1 MQGAGVGV
9 DVLLVHGGR
18 FGREQPMGSYSR
30 VISRVDRI
38 TVAVAIAVAV
48 AVAVTGLCQADSVF
62 AQTVVCHFAGGI
74 LAHLQTHTR
83 PDRSLMLV
91 YAALAGAD
99 VELGGSEV
107 EPGYCV
113 DLPLQLRID
122 VVAVGISVGV
132 NSIGSIGRALGVGGG
147 RESGEFWEHWLLCI
161 VFIGWVLSVHE

>member
-38 TVAVAIAVAV
+38 TVAVAVAI
-48 AVAVTGLCQADSVF
+48 AVTGLLCQADSVF

-147 RESGEFWEHWLLCI
+147 
-161 VFIGWVLSVHE
+161 

>member
-1 MQGAGVGV
+1 
-9 DVLLVHGGR
+9 
-18 FGREQPMGSYSR
+18 MGSYSR

-48 AVAVTGLCQADSVF
+48 TVMLCQADSVF

-83 PDRSLMLV
+83 PERSLMLV

-122 VVAVGISVGV
+122 VVGVVCMGISVGV
-132 NSIGSIGRALGVGGG
+132 DGIGRALGVGGG
-147 RESGEFWEHWLLCI
+147 
-161 VFIGWVLSVHE
+161 

>member
-18 FGREQPMGSYSR
+18 FGREHPMGSRYCR

-38 TVAVAIAVAV
+38 AVAVAIAVAI
-48 AVAVTGLCQADSVF
+48 AVTGLCQADSVF

-107 EPGYCV
+107 EPGDCV

-147 RESGEFWEHWLLCI
+147 
-161 VFIGWVLSVHE
+161 